1 MKIHLLCNDGSPLGV
16 TSKTVWGDNNRI
28 GVGGA
33 ELALITMCEEWTK
46 AGYEVTLYN
55 DPWEAEASP
64 FQQLPIRAFNP
75 KDGNRD
81 ILIVFR
87 SPNPQS
93 VMVNNC
99 LKVWWS
105 CDQQTVG
112 DFKSFSSTVDKIVCI
127 SPFHQEYFRNVYGI
141 NNTMFIDLPVRLD
154 DFEDIQSLMKIR
166 NRVIFTSVPARGLM
180 NLARMWPKIKK
191 EVPDASLVIT
201 SDYRLWGAQQGDE
214 AFRAKFLLM
223 DGVIYRGA
231 IPRYNM
237 LEELLKAEL
246 FLYPSNYDEL
256 FCIACS
262 EAQFAGAYPI
272 TSATGSLP
280 TTNMGT
286 VYSVDA
292 NNSRNDAI
300 FIDSAVEFLLNPDK
314 AKLAWDIAELAT
326 TRFSPE
332 RILGEWNGKVFNI

>member
-154 DFEDIQSLMKIR
+154 DFEDIAGQDKGDSEHATDQAQYENKPGETDQPSINFSHESLSRRYPNPRMV
-166 NRVIFTSVPARGLM
+166 VILKECLSSGKRSRRRLMCTSSVR
-180 NLARMWPKIKK
+180 
-191 EVPDASLVIT
+191 
-201 SDYRLWGAQQGDE
+201 
-214 AFRAKFLLM
+214 
-223 DGVIYRGA
+223 
-231 IPRYNM
+231 
-237 LEELLKAEL
+237 
-246 FLYPSNYDEL
+246 
-256 FCIACS
+256 
-262 EAQFAGAYPI
+262 
-272 TSATGSLP
+272 SLP
-280 TTNMGT
+280 
-286 VYSVDA
+286 
-292 NNSRNDAI
+292 
-300 FIDSAVEFLLNPDK
+300 
-314 AKLAWDIAELAT
+314 
-326 TRFSPE
+326 
-332 RILGEWNGKVFNI
+332 